1 MAIDSI
7 QSLTLLVS
15 DQASALSF
23 YTDVLGLAVKADRP
37 FGDARWIEVWAG
49 AGTSIILHPPF
60 AGTAAGATE
69 GTVLGT
75 NDITATVA
83 ALRDAGVPVDGPDDV
98 PWGKQAT
105 FADPD
110 GNGFVLIG

>member
-1 MAIDSI
+1 MAIDGI

-15 DQASALSF
+15 DQARALSF
-23 YTDVLGLAVKADRP
+23 YTDVLGFAVKADRP
-37 FGDARWIEVWAG
+37 FSDARWIEVWAG
-49 AGTSIILHPPF
+49 DGTSIILHLPF
-60 AGTAAGATE
+60 DGTAAGATE

-75 NDITATVA
+75 ADIAATVS
-83 ALRDAGVPVDGPDDV
+83 ALRDAGVAVDGPDDV

-110 GNGFVLIG
+110 GNGFVLVG